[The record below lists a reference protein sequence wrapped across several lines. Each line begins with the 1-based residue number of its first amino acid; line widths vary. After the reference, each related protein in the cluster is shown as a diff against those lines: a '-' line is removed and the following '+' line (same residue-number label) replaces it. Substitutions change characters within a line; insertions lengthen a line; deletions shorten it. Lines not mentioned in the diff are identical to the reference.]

1 MFNEKNIPSLIILTP
16 IFSIVLLVT
25 ILLYNLI
32 KNQQDSFY
40 KDSVKLEK
48 EYISKQKEILSQ
60 GTNEV
65 ISYIK
70 YQKNL
75 LIKNTK
81 KNIQIQMNTFS
92 KNIIDNTISY
102 KNYYNYIIQNQNTN
116 TDFIIFDIKNK
127 NIIKNKD
134 VFFYFDTNKQL
145 QRILGKNQQ
154 RFLIEDET
162 NLYLFKYI
170 KEKDLIVILK
180 KDIYYLLDDLKY
192 NIARWVEFKR
202 YNNNNYFWIYS
213 NTNIL
218 ISHGKRINDV
228 GIDHT
233 NRRDSKNKLFV
244 QSLVKLAIKERKG
257 AFSEFSEINENEKLS
272 KKIVFV
278 KFYEDWNWIIGS
290 GLSLNEINNVIKEK
304 KYELE
309 TKTKHY
315 KQTAII
321 IAFLVIIFISM
332 LSLTI
337 SQEINKTFQQYKN
350 KVKKKEFKLKKLNDN
365 LNITVKKAIIDVQ
378 KKDRAM
384 LHQSRHAKMGEML
397 SMISHQWRQPLNQLS
412 GILMEIETKIMFKKA
427 DDDFILSSSEN
438 ATNII
443 EYMSNTIEDF
453 KNFFKPE
460 RDKEE
465 FLVSTA
471 CENAIS
477 LVKESLNNQNIK
489 LFYKVMNDK
498 KIQGYP
504 REYSQVILNLL
515 INAKDQLLLDKSFN
529 SHIYLIV
536 NTYENKSIVAVK
548 DNAGGI
554 KQENIE
560 KIFEPYFSTKTVQ
573 GTGLGL
579 YMSKMII
586 EKNMNG
592 KLIVRNT
599 KKGALFKIIV

>member
-32 KNQQDSFY
+32 KNQEDSFY

-116 TDFIIFDIKNK
+116 TDFIIFDMKNK

-134 VFFYFDTNKQL
+134 VFFYFDTNKQF
-145 QRILGKNQQ
+145 QKILGKNQQ

-218 ISHGKRINDV
+218 ISHGKRIEDV

-233 NRRDSKNKLFV
+233 NRRDSKNELFV

-257 AFSEFSEINENEKLS
+257 AFSEFYEINENEELS
-272 KKIVFV
+272 KKIAFV

-321 IAFLVIIFISM
+321 IAFLVIIFMSI
-332 LSLTI
+332 LSLSI

-460 RDKEE
+460 KDKEE
-465 FLVSTA
+465 FLVSHA
-471 CENAIS
+471 CDNAIS

-515 INAKDQLLLDKSFN
+515 INAKDQLLLNKSFN

-554 KQENIE
+554 KQDNIE
-560 KIFEPYFSTKTVQ
+560 KIFEPYFSTKTIQ

-592 KLIVRNT
+592 KLTVRNT

>member
-1 MFNEKNIPSLIILTP
+1 LFNEKNIPSLIILTP
-16 IFSIVLLVT
+16 IFSIILLVS

-32 KNQQDSFY
+32 KNQEDTFD

-75 LIKNTK
+75 LIRNTK

-92 KNIIDNTISY
+92 KNIIDNTISSE
-102 KNYYNYIIQNQNTN
+102 NYYNYIIQNQNTN

-127 NIIKNKD
+127 NLIKNKD
-134 VFFYFDTNKQL
+134 VFFYFDTQKHLEKILENKKQ
-145 QRILGKNQQ
+145 I
-154 RFLIEDET
+154 FLIEDET
-162 NLYLFKYI
+162 NLYLFNYI
-170 KEKDLIVILK
+170 KEKNLIVILK

-192 NIARWVEFKR
+192 NIARWIEFKR
-202 YNNNNYFWIYS
+202 YNNNYFWIYT

-218 ISHGKRINDV
+218 ISHGNRINDV

-233 NRRDSKNKLFV
+233 NKKDSKNKFFV
-244 QSLVKLAIKERKG
+244 QDLVRLAIKEKEG
-257 AFSEFSEINENEKLS
+257 AFSEFSQTNEDKNIVR
-272 KKIVFV
+272 KIVFV
-278 KFYEDWNWIIGS
+278 KFYEDWNWIVGS
-290 GLSLNEINNVIKEK
+290 GLSLDEINKVIRNQK
-304 KYELE
+304 KDLE
-309 TKTKHY
+309 IKTKHY
-315 KQTAII
+315 IQSAII
-321 IAFLVIIFISM
+321 IAFLLIIFISI
-332 LSLTI
+332 LSLVI

-350 KVKKKEFKLKKLNDN
+350 KVKKKECKLKKLNDN
-365 LNITVKKAIIDVQ
+365 LNITVEKAIYDVQ

-412 GILMEIETKIMFKKA
+412 GILMEIETKVMFKKA
-427 DDDFILSSSEN
+427 NDDFILSSSEN

-460 RDKEE
+460 KDKEE
-465 FLVSTA
+465 FFVSIA

-477 LVKESLNNQNIK
+477 LVKESLSNQNIK

-515 INAKDQLLLDKSFN
+515 INAKDQLLLNKSFN

-599 KKGALFKIIV
+599 KKGALFKVIV